1 MTHEPSNTEYPA
13 TSSHPQYPQ
22 EVPPQPPPPGQRVAI
37 STPTR
42 RPYVTYTLLAINVLI
57 FILQSAGEALF
68 GSDLVASMGMKDNDL
83 ILQGE
88 FWRLFTPMFLHGS
101 ILHLGFNMY
110 ALYIF
115 GPGLERYYR
124 PGRFLLLFFLGGFAG
139 NVFSFIFS
147 ASNSLGSSTAIFSLL
162 AAEGVFLYLNQKIFG
177 GVARRALNNLI
188 MIAVV
193 NLIIGLSPGIDNWGH
208 MGGLLGGAIFA
219 FLGGPILKVEGITPN
234 LRVVDTRESS
244 DVIRAALLDILFFG
258 SLAVGTIFLRSG

>member
-1 MTHEPSNTEYPA
+1 VTHEPSNTEYPA
-13 TSSHPQYPQ
+13 TSSHPQYPH

-57 FILQSAGEALF
+57 FILQSAGDALF
-68 GSDLVASMGMKDNDL
+68 GFDLAASMGMKVNEL

-162 AAEGVFLYLNQKIFG
+162 AAEGVFLYQNQKIFG

-244 DVIRAALLDILFFG
+244 DVIRAALLDILIFG
-258 SLAVGTIFLRSG
+258 SLAVGAIFLRIG